1 MALIRKAWRRV
12 LRYQRLRRAV
22 AAKRPPMER
31 DKQPVG
37 PTVVTV
43 EEEQALVLAVEA
55 AVDQVVLAAEAG
67 VALEAVD
74 LAANKK
80 DVTNVTPSSYMN

>member
-1 MALIRKAWRRV
+1 
-12 LRYQRLRRAV
+12 
-22 AAKRPPMER
+22 MER

-37 PTVVTV
+37 PTVVMV
-43 EEEQALVLAVEA
+43 EEEQGLVAVQALVLA
-55 AVDQVVLAAEAG
+55 AEAVALEAVALEAEALEA

>member
-1 MALIRKAWRRV
+1 
-12 LRYQRLRRAV
+12 
-22 AAKRPPMER
+22 MER

-43 EEEQALVLAVEA
+43 EEEQGLVAVQALVLAVEA
-55 AVDQVVLAAEAG
+55 AVDQVVLAAEA
-67 VALEAVD
+67 VVDQVVLAAVD
-74 LAANKK
+74 LAVNKK

>member
-1 MALIRKAWRRV
+1 
-12 LRYQRLRRAV
+12 
-22 AAKRPPMER
+22 MER

-37 PTVVTV
+37 PTVVMV
-43 EEEQALVLAVEA
+43 EEEQGLVAVQALVLAAVAVALEA
-55 AVDQVVLAAEAG
+55 VALEA

>member
-1 MALIRKAWRRV
+1 
-12 LRYQRLRRAV
+12 
-22 AAKRPPMER
+22 MER

-37 PTVVTV
+37 PTVVMV
-43 EEEQALVLAVEA
+43 EEEQGLVAVQALVLAVEA